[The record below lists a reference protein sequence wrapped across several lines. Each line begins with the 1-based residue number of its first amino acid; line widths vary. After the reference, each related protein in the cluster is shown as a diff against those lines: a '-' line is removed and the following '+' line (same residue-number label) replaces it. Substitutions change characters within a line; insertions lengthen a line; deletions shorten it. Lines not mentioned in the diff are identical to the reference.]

1 MPQGNPRINSGHRQH
16 RSTTALSRA
25 QFWLVALLLSLTTT
39 NALWAKTQVVMLGT
53 GTPIPTPDRSGPGV
67 AIVVDDVPY
76 LVDFG
81 PGIVRR
87 AAAASEEYGG
97 AIKGLNV
104 DNIGRAF
111 LTHLHHDHSAGLP
124 DLVFTTWTH
133 GRAPAFE
140 LYGPEGV
147 KKMASHVMQ
156 AWEEDNRYRL
166 YGLEPATSEG
176 WKINAHEVTEGVVF
190 EDQRVKVEAFRVKHG
205 SWPNAFGYR
214 FTTADKVIVISGDA
228 ALDANIEKYATGADI
243 LIHEVMS
250 AAGLSKRTPFWQ
262 AYHNNNHT
270 SGVDLAKLA
279 NRAKPKL
286 LVLYHLLFF
295 GASETS
301 LLKEVTDNYKGKVV
315 MANDLDVYD

>member
-1 MPQGNPRINSGHRQH
+1 MPQGNPRMNAGDSVH
-16 RSTTALSRA
+16 RSKGTLPSVSA
-25 QFWLVALLLSLTTT
+25 WLVVLLLSLLPTGMV
-39 NALWAKTQVVMLGT
+39 WAKTQVVMLGT

-87 AAAASEEYGG
+87 AAAASQEYGG
-97 AIKGLNV
+97 SIQGLNV
-104 DNIGRAF
+104 DNINRAF

-133 GRAPAFE
+133 GREPAFE

-147 KKMASHVMQ
+147 KNMAAHVMK

-176 WKINAHEVTEGVVF
+176 WKINAHEITEGVVYK
-190 EDQRVKVEAFRVKHG
+190 DQRVKVEAFRVKHG

-214 FTTADKVIVISGDA
+214 FTSADKVIVISGDA
-228 ALDANIEKYATGADI
+228 ALDANIEKYAKGADI

-250 AAGLSKRTPFWQ
+250 AEGLAKRTPFWQ

-279 NRAKPKL
+279 NRARPKL

-315 MANDLDVYD
+315 IANDLDVFD